1 MSSKHL
7 IKVRSF
13 PGVTCFGMYH
23 YLIPLLE
30 KKKQKQSMWYCMLEP
45 MVLPSWRNKNC
56 WQTVGVEIIYG
67 RTITSNTLKI
77 ADIQSHL
84 RKLQIDMIENG
95 NIKNNHLN
103 SRGLHLNSK
112 DVIQFAKN
120 LIKSFRKLWYEK
132 ELLRQK
138 KVSLESCDHNSWISP
153 NNFSLK
159 IFSQP
164 NVNGMDYCNAIFKKQ
179 RESVI
184 NQISNKAKTT
194 NHNLDIEGLINSKQL
209 YTNSNHR
216 VS

>member
-30 KKKQKQSMWYCMLEP
+30 KKTKTEHVILHVGTNDVAIMKKRKL
-45 MVLPSWRNKNC
+45 LTNC
-56 WQTVGVEIIYG
+56 WSWNHLWQNDYQQHIKNSRYS
-67 RTITSNTLKI
+67 IT
-77 ADIQSHL
+77 HL

-95 NIKNNHLN
+95 NINNNHLN
-103 SRGLHLNSK
+103 SRALHLNSK

-184 NQISNKAKTT
+184 NQISNKTKTT
-194 NHNLDIEGLINSKQL
+194 NHNLDIEGLINSKQS